1 MKEARNTAWAEK
13 RVCVTGGQGFLG
25 SRIMQKLGQ
34 LDAEPVSCSRRS
46 GCDLRNVEQGLRF
59 FERHRPE
66 LVINCASNQGGIA
79 YQETAPGEI
88 YYDNLLMGANTMEAA
103 RRAGVEKYV
112 NIVAGCAYPAELPAG
127 TLCEPDLD
135 AGRMHATVENYGATK
150 RAAVTQAKAY
160 RRQYG
165 FNAISLILINLYGPG
180 EHFHPDRSHALAA
193 LLRKFYD
200 SKRLGL
206 SRVSLWGTG
215 RAVREW
221 LYVEDAAEGILR
233 AAEHYDDPEPL
244 NIAVGSGQ
252 PISELASIIAETVG
266 YEGEIVYD
274 TSKPD
279 GAMKKTGDIEKMKR
293 LLDWVPPTPLRDG
306 IRLTLDWLVKNY
318 EQATGEAL

>member
-1 MKEARNTAWAEK
+1 
-13 RVCVTGGQGFLG
+13 
-25 SRIMQKLGQ
+25 MQKLGQ

-46 GCDLRNVEQGLRF
+46 GCDLRHVEQGLRF

-79 YQETAPGEI
+79 YQETAPGAI

-112 NIVAGCAYPAELPAG
+112 NIVAGCAYPAELPGG

-150 RAAVTQAKAY
+150 RAAVSQATAY

-180 EHFHPDRSHALAA
+180 EHFQPDRSHALAA

-200 SKRLGL
+200 SKHLGL

-233 AAEHYDDPEPL
+233 AAERYDDPEPL

-252 PISELASIIAETVG
+252 PISELALIIAETVS
-266 YEGEIVYD
+266 YKGEIVYD

-293 LLDWVPPTPLRDG
+293 VLDWVPPTPLRDG
-306 IRLTLDWLVKNY
+306 IRLTLDWFVKNY
-318 EQATGEAL
+318 EQATGETL